1 MHGGVVAVGIVTQ
14 LTSSSVKKSA
24 GRVSASKVCGLLEYD
39 RANTRNRNALLDGHG
54 HGPVDA
60 RGDDASLVGG
70 LPQSRDTNI
79 APIPIPL
86 RFPERVRRVVRKM
99 PCCAGQTPVINV
111 VWLGKVTVGTT
122 PDTPV
127 A

>member
-1 MHGGVVAVGIVTQ
+1 
-14 LTSSSVKKSA
+14 
-24 GRVSASKVCGLLEYD
+24 
-39 RANTRNRNALLDGHG
+39 
-54 HGPVDA
+54 
-60 RGDDASLVGG
+60 
-70 LPQSRDTNI
+70 
-79 APIPIPL
+79 
-86 RFPERVRRVVRKM
+86 M